1 MATTKAKTQTL
12 SMSKKFSV
20 VRIPEPGLKFRYGQI
35 LADPH
40 DGLTLFGPQDTDFPS
55 HPKNIT
61 YALIGTQQGINAF
74 AGFSQALTRP
84 QFIDPAPQNSRLWP
98 AYPGFEAIFHCV
110 WPTEPAATH
119 VIDADGLSNFAKH
132 RDPNKRAYDVVNAYL
147 DAIVTLTKRDEPLN
161 VAICVVPDEV
171 WLNCRP
177 LSRVKN
183 PIGSTI
189 SPQERKL
196 RIAGQRG
203 LFDDS
208 DLEQYRLS
216 PDFRRQ
222 IKARA
227 MEHRIPIQIVR
238 ESTLLLTDK
247 LDSVGVTPL
256 SDRAWNLSTTLFY
269 KSGGKPWRLATARE
283 SVCYVGLAFRKP
295 DPSIISNTA
304 VCAAQMFID
313 TGDGIVFLGE
323 YGPWYSPDK
332 KQFHLDKKA
341 ARNLLRGV
349 LDTYEDLDG
358 RPLKEIFLHSRS
370 EINAEEFGGY
380 QAACP
385 TDAKLVGIRVSR
397 DRSGLRL
404 FREGRRPLVRG
415 TLLILNDNS
424 AFLWATG
431 FKPELLTYDGWEV
444 PVPLR
449 IDIQHGDA
457 DIVQVAT
464 DILSLTKLNYNACK
478 LGDSQPVTV
487 GFSNA
492 VGEILV
498 SNPDIKTRR
507 PQFKFYI

>member
-1 MATTKAKTQTL
+1 MRD
-12 SMSKKFSV
+12 KFNV
-20 VRIPEPGLKFRYGQI
+20 IRIPEPGLEFRYGQI

-40 DGLTLFGPQDTDFPS
+40 DGLTIFGPHDSDQPS
-55 HPKNIT
+55 HPRNIT
-61 YALIGTQQGINAF
+61 YAVIGTERGIEAF
-74 AGFSQALTRP
+74 AAFSRALNSP
-84 QFIDPAPQNSRLWP
+84 QFSRPEPQNKRLWP
-98 AYPGFEAIFHCV
+98 PFPGFDAVFECV
-110 WPTEPAATH
+110 WPSEPAATQT
-119 VIDADGLSNFAKH
+119 IDGDALSECTKQ
-132 RDPNKRAYDVVNAYL
+132 RDPNKRAYSVVNSYL
-147 DAIVTLTKRDEPLN
+147 DPIVTLSKRDERFD

-177 LSRVKN
+177 QSTVKN

-196 RIAGQRG
+196 RMAGERDF
-203 LFDDS
+203 FDTYNV
-208 DLEQYRLS
+208 EQYRLS

-222 IKARA
+222 IKARS
-227 MEHRIPIQIVR
+227 MEHWLPIQIVK
-238 ESTLLLTDK
+238 ESTLSLSDDYNSLGI
-247 LDSVGVTPL
+247 SPL

-295 DPSIISNTA
+295 DPNILGNSA

-313 TGDGIVFLGE
+313 TGDGIVFMGE
-323 YGPWYSPDK
+323 DRPWYSSDK
-332 KQFHLDKKA
+332 KQFHLGRRA
-341 ARNLLRGV
+341 ATNLLLGV
-349 LDTYEDLDG
+349 LKTYEELDG

-370 EINAEEFGGY
+370 EINAEEFEGY

-385 TDAKLVGIRVSR
+385 SDAKLVGIRVSR

-404 FREGRRPLVRG
+404 FREGRRPIVRG
-415 TLLILNDNS
+415 TLLILDDKS
-424 AFLWATG
+424 AFLWTTG

-449 IDIQHGDA
+449 IDIQHGEA

-487 GFSNA
+487 GFSDA